1 LRRAITAAPF
11 ESAWNE
17 AQHWQI
23 DDAVREALSSRL
35 ERATA

>member
-1 LRRAITAAPF
+1 MTEAPF
-11 ESAWNE
+11 ESVWDE

-23 DDAVREALSSRL
+23 DDAMRHALSSRL